1 MHMDAASWLSSV
13 TRTSVGTA
21 TATVTLT
28 EPGGPPRQVS
38 EHRLSADDLL
48 HWTYAV
54 RSDGEEVQW
63 SCDGR
68 ELTRT
73 AGGRTVRS
81 TVPTAPPPTDAPWY
95 FSSWPGAVDA
105 WLVEMLR
112 PVDLLARVV
121 VSAVDPAQ
129 AGAEVQMRATP
140 LGNEPSPYS
149 GFAHPDGRS
158 LSLLLDTRRGCF
170 REVTVTHPGESGRAH
185 RLTHRLIRFE

>member
-1 MHMDAASWLSSV
+1 MQVDAASWLSLV
-13 TRTSVGTA
+13 TRTSVAAA

-28 EPGGPPRQVS
+28 EPDGPHRQLS
-38 EHRLSADDLL
+38 EHRLAADDLR
-48 HWTYAV
+48 HWTYEV
-54 RSDGEEVQW
+54 RGDGEEERR

-68 ELTRT
+68 ELVQT

-81 TVPTAPPPTDAPWY
+81 AFPAAPAPTDDPWY
-95 FSSWPGAVDA
+95 FSSWPGVVDA

-140 LGNEPSPYS
+140 MGNEPSPYS
-149 GFAHPDGRS
+149 GFAQPDGRS
-158 LSLLLDTRRGCF
+158 LTLLLDARRGCF
-170 REVTVTHPGESGRAH
+170 SEVTVTHAGESGRAH